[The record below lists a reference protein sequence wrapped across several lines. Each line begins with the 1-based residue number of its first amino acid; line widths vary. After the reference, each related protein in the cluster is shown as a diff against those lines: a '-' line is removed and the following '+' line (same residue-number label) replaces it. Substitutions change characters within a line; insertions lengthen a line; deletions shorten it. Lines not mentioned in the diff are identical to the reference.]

1 CTRIRQEAE
10 LALGE
15 PVPDSLESAQ
25 RRALAQIE
33 RGAGL
38 EALRDLV
45 SETGKAITARRGVAP
60 SRAFQDKMPFV
71 LQPKA

>member
-1 CTRIRQEAE
+1 
-10 LALGE
+10 
-15 PVPDSLESAQ
+15 VPPSLESAQ

-38 EALRDLV
+38 EALRELV
-45 SETGKAITARRGVAP
+45 SDTGKAITSRRGADP
-60 SRAFQDKMPFV
+60 SRAFHEKMPFV